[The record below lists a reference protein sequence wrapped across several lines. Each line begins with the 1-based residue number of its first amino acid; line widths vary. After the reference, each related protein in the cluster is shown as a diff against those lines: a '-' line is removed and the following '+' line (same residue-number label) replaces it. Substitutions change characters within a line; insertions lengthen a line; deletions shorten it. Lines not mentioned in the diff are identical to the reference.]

1 MAGTTRLELPKR
13 TPNYRFSFLPLADVM
28 FQLLVFFMLSTNLTA
43 YSILSI
49 KTGTVAGDAPAQTAT
64 DDAAA
69 PDNSLAQPRVTAIWT
84 LNTDG
89 VTARG
94 QRFGPDKLQ
103 ALADVTAA
111 QGTQH
116 VLIVVRPKVR
126 VQEVVN
132 VLELLSARGIASV
145 QIADGRV

>member
-1 MAGTTRLELPKR
+1 MTATTRLELPKR

-43 YSILSI
+43 YSILSLR
-49 KTGTVAGDAPAQTAT
+49 TGTVAGDGAAPPAT
-64 DDAAA
+64 DAT
-69 PDNSLAQPRVTAIWT
+69 PDDTAAQPRITAIWT
-84 LNTDG
+84 LNPDG

-94 QRFGPDKLQ
+94 QRFGPDRLP

-126 VQEVVN
+126 VQDVVT